1 MLSGRT
7 QTEDSSV
14 PENSL
19 AALTHSSSQLAA
31 RFLGFTKIED
41 NISKEPNLEDF
52 WKLETIGIKKFP
64 TILDDDK
71 VQQIDKN
78 G

>member
-41 NISKEPNLEDF
+41 NTSKEPNLEDF
-52 WKLETIGIKKFP
+52 
-64 TILDDDK
+64 
-71 VQQIDKN
+71 
-78 G
+78 